1 MVYSITK
8 QACSFYF
15 NILYSFSI
23 LIVPCFYSFLRLLVK
38 HLHLLTCYILPTL
51 LNFQSS
57 LPTLLSI
64 AMVPQRLSIPSP
76 LFHNDSSVSSPLP
89 TIHPVSS
96 LEPSPSSL
104 GFSSSIDGSPRAPIM
119 TTSTPQT
126 TTIVPN
132 VAVNTH
138 PMITHSKFGISKKK
152 ILLSTKHPTN
162 ILSNNNYNTTEP
174 TCSIEATKSPDW
186 RKAMSEKF
194 SALQRQGTWTL
205 DPFTPKFF
213 WHLIYSN
220 DVRRILSQH
229 LKSPASLAANSGSS
243 AIA

>member
-1 MVYSITK
+1 M
-8 QACSFYF
+8 
-15 NILYSFSI
+15 
-23 LIVPCFYSFLRLLVK
+23 FLFIPAPTRQTSAPT
-38 HLHLLTCYILPTL
+38 HLLHSSNSHQLS
-51 LNFQSS
+51 SS

-76 LFHNDSSVSSPLP
+76 LFLNDSSVSSPLP

-104 GFSSSIDGSPRAPIM
+104 GFSSSIDGSPRATVM

-132 VAVNTH
+132 VVVNTH
-138 PMITHSKFGISKKK
+138 PMITHSKFDISKKK

-174 TCSIEATKSPDW
+174 TCYIEATKSPDW

-213 WHLIYSN
+213 WHP
-220 DVRRILSQH
+220 V
-229 LKSPASLAANSGSS
+229 
-243 AIA
+243 